1 MDNKCSICFN
11 CKKYGPNA
19 AIDGCGY
26 DDFDENMD
34 VKENPGQIRYPSL
47 DPEFRICVGYDPI
60 ATKTYEDI
68 QKENQSEINFIEKN
82 KDNDEQMNNF
92 VPHVDEIETPDRPKK
107 PSKPITEEE
116 YQAWKDSIIERMAN
130 RDQLY
135 IQAYGMTQKEFEK
148 QLRKPYNDQIDER
161 PIESNEDMLKG
172 NTEVSHFEQITT
184 WKRALNAARRT
195 IGKESLDKEPSK
207 SWEAKMLLAE
217 HSPIRLVEYDFGWRK
232 IRQWV
237 TTHLVRHHEGCEKF
251 VHSQRGDRRELPCD
265 RDHIYQGAKND
276 MDMTCNAQAM
286 INISRKRLCSCASNE
301 THKAWKQV
309 IDELEK
315 IDPVLRS
322 KCVPECIYRGFCPEF
337 MNSCGYYKTEQ
348 FKKDLAKYRS
358 TKFGKDIK
366 YYCVVLD
373 EDKQQKIVVSNTGHI
388 YEILSHQEL
397 YKEGILNENVNE
409 CTNSFKEC
417 KYEINKSINGDE
429 LCITHP
435 IIPVSSLVVAC
446 FSEVPYYS
454 NIRKI
459 EGKIRSTYNKI
470 EIIKH
475 IDGNIYNNDIDNLI
489 TNCENII

>member
-1 MDNKCSICFN
+1 MDNKESVCFN
-11 CKKYGPNA
+11 CKKFNQKNVL
-19 AIDGCGY
+19 DGCHLTSETGEPK
-26 DDFDENMD
+26 FPSVD
-34 VKENPGQIRYPSL
+34 VNFKFCIHQ
-47 DPEFRICVGYDPI
+47 DPI
-60 ATKTYEDI
+60 IQPKTYEDI

-135 IQAYGMTQKEFEK
+135 IQAYGMTQKEFEE
-148 QLRKPYNDQIDER
+148 QLSKPYNDQIDER

-195 IGKESLDKEPSK
+195 IGKESLNKEPSK

-237 TTHLVRHHEGCEKF
+237 TAHLVRHHEGCEKF

-286 INISRKRLCSCASNE
+286 INISRKRLCSCASSE

-309 IDELEK
+309 MDELEK
-315 IDPVLRS
+315 IDPVLRN

-337 MNSCGYYKTEQ
+337 MNSCGYYKTDQ
-348 FKKDLAKYRS
+348 YKKDLARYRC
-358 TKFGKDIK
+358 TKFGSDIK

-373 EDKQQKIVVSNTGHI
+373 EDKQQKIIVSNTGHI
-388 YEILSHQEL
+388 YKGIEEFNEGLINKDIINSLEL
-397 YKEGILNENVNE
+397 
-409 CTNSFKEC
+409 KEC

-435 IIPVSSLVVAC
+435 IIPVSSLVIAC
-446 FSEVPYYS
+446 FSEVPYYE
-454 NIRKI
+454 NIRKV

-475 IDGNIYNNDIDNLI
+475 IDGNIYNNDIDNLV

>member
-1 MDNKCSICFN
+1 MDNKESVCFN
-11 CKKYGPNA
+11 CKRFNQKNVL
-19 AIDGCGY
+19 DGCNLTSETGEPK
-26 DDFDENMD
+26 FPSVD
-34 VKENPGQIRYPSL
+34 VNFQFCIHQ
-47 DPEFRICVGYDPI
+47 DPI
-60 ATKTYEDI
+60 IQSKTYEDI

-116 YQAWKDSIIERMAN
+116 YQTWKDNIIEIMSN
-130 RDQLY
+130 RDHLY
-135 IQAYGMTQKEFEK
+135 MQAYGMTQREFEE
-148 QLRKPYNDQIDER
+148 QLSKPYNDQIDER

-195 IGKESLDKEPSK
+195 IGKKSLDKEPSK

-237 TTHLVRHHEGCEKF
+237 TAHFVRHHEGCEKF

-265 RDHIYQGAKND
+265 RDHIFQGAKND

-286 INISRKRLCSCASNE
+286 INISRKRLCSCASSE

-309 IDELEK
+309 MDELEK

-337 MNSCGYYKTEQ
+337 MNSCGYYKTDQ
-348 FKKDLAKYRS
+348 YKKDLAKYRC
-358 TKFGKDIK
+358 TKFGSDVK
-366 YYCVVLD
+366 YYCVMIN
-373 EDKQQKIVVSNTGHI
+373 ETNSIIVSNTGHI
-388 YEILSHQEL
+388 YYGNVYGTSYIN
-397 YKEGILNENVNE
+397 KEGLIPFEEIQHYQLTEY
-409 CTNSFKEC
+409 

-429 LCITHP
+429 LCITNP
-435 IIPVSSLVVAC
+435 IIPVSSLVIAC
-446 FSEVPYYS
+446 FSDVPYYAEF
-454 NIRKI
+454 RKV
-459 EGKIRSTYNKI
+459 EGRIRSTYNKL